1 MSFVYPLYSADVR
14 LLFVTRA
21 IRLFAYGFLALIL
34 WLYLAEL
41 GLTAPRIGL
50 LLTMTLLGD
59 VLVSLPITATA
70 DRVGRKWMLIVGAV
84 LMAAAGAV
92 FLSTDDFLLLLVAA
106 TIGVIS
112 PSGNE
117 VGPFLAIE
125 QAALAQ
131 VVTAERRTRVFA
143 WYSLT
148 GSLATAFG
156 ALLCGLT
163 VQGLHDYAGLTKL
176 ESYRAVLWVYA
187 GVGVLLAILF
197 TRLSRAAEVH
207 APPAERPAEGPPPRR
222 TFLGLHRSRGVVFG
236 LAALF
241 ALDAFAGGFV
251 IQSAMVEWFQVRFGA
266 DAATLGVIFWAA
278 NFLAGFSALAA
289 AAVAR
294 RVGLL
299 RTMVYTHAPSN
310 VLLILVPL
318 MPNLPLA
325 VAVLL
330 LRFAISQMDV
340 PARQSYTA
348 ALVSPDERSAA
359 AGVTGVARTA
369 GASLSPYLVG
379 LLLAPELAPMGW
391 PFIISGALKLV
402 YDGLVYWRFRAAVP
416 PEEKRPARKG

>member
-1 MSFVYPLYSADVR
+1 MSFVYPFYSADVR

-21 IRLFAYGFLALIL
+21 IRLFGYGFLALIL

-92 FLSTDDFLLLLVAA
+92 FLSTDDFVLLLVAA

-131 VVTAERRTRVFA
+131 VVTAEQRTRVFA

-163 VQGLHDYAGLTKL
+163 VQGLQDYAGFSKL
-176 ESYRAVLWVYA
+176 DSYRAVLWVYA

-207 APPAERPAEGPPPRR
+207 APPPAERPAA
-222 TFLGLHRSRGVVFG
+222 S
-236 LAALF
+236 
-241 ALDAFAGGFV
+241 
-251 IQSAMVEWFQVRFGA
+251 
-266 DAATLGVIFWAA
+266 
-278 NFLAGFSALAA
+278 
-289 AAVAR
+289 
-294 RVGLL
+294 
-299 RTMVYTHAPSN
+299 
-310 VLLILVPL
+310 
-318 MPNLPLA
+318 
-325 VAVLL
+325 
-330 LRFAISQMDV
+330 
-340 PARQSYTA
+340 PA
-348 ALVSPDERSAA
+348 PDETSSAC
-359 AGVTGVARTA
+359 TA
-369 GASLSPYLVG
+369 
-379 LLLAPELAPMGW
+379 
-391 PFIISGALKLV
+391 
-402 YDGLVYWRFRAAVP
+402 RAAWCSGWRGCSP
-416 PEEKRPARKG
+416 STPSPAAS